1 MRQSANLTRRVSS
14 YFKRQGPAL
23 SCYESTTGRQHLEND
38 SIFLSSNNR
47 ASRSSRNSR
56 HSQDRSCADVEEQQS
71 YKASSIEEAEEE
83 DAMFEAARE
92 HIRLNFSEARLQPW
106 GNFQEEATVIAEAR
120 SEAKSE
126 FEEDVLE
133 SRSNHRG

>member
-1 MRQSANLTRRVSS
+1 
-14 YFKRQGPAL
+14 
-23 SCYESTTGRQHLEND
+23 
-38 SIFLSSNNR
+38 
-47 ASRSSRNSR
+47 
-56 HSQDRSCADVEEQQS
+56 
-71 YKASSIEEAEEE
+71 
-83 DAMFEAARE
+83 MFEAARE

-106 GNFQEEATVIAEAR
+106 GNFQEEATVTGFDEVCIAIEEEIIAEAR